1 MREMEFRPWLIR
13 FVNCRRNALK
23 PTSGEGKRAYPGCP
37 EIPTIK
43 PAPDQP
49 LIGSETF
56 PGLLYLIAAIAIH
69 LPASFASRPAV
80 NERASKR
87 LSHLP
92 ASFASR
98 PAVNERASKR
108 LSHLPASFA
117 SRPAVNERA
126 SKRLSHLPTK
136 KCMIQGLARA
146 ARAMRAARMS
156 AHTLAPPA
164 SRSAVFSKASM
175 RRSSMSIRSSLG
187 RSANL
192 LNTPRQRQARNRSG
206 RWNAFYHTRLICR
219 IGRNGLRPK
228 APEQIVTRCEWRIR
242 RRGHGPEICR
252 PCDLCERRGGAAVNI
267 PTRAFARGP
276 AISGSGGKAAAIIIV
291 ICRKTLLIEVRDAAA
306 GRAGVLR
313 RKRIRAV
320 RIAERRAD
328 RRQVGV

>member
-92 ASFASR
+92 
-98 PAVNERASKR
+98 
-108 LSHLPASFA
+108 
-117 SRPAVNERA
+117 
-126 SKRLSHLPTK
+126 TK
-136 KCMIQGLARA
+136 KCRIQGLARA

-164 SRSAVFSKASM
+164 SRSDVFSKASM

-291 ICRKTLLIEVRDAAA
+291 ICRKTLLVEVRDAAA

>member
-108 LSHLPASFA
+108 LSHLP
-117 SRPAVNERA
+117 
-126 SKRLSHLPTK
+126 TK
-136 KCMIQGLARA
+136 KCMIQGLAKA
-146 ARAMRAARMS
+146 ARAMRAARTS

>member
-37 EIPTIK
+37 EIPSIK

-126 SKRLSHLPTK
+126 SKRLSHLP
-136 KCMIQGLARA
+136 
-146 ARAMRAARMS
+146 
-156 AHTLAPPA
+156 
-164 SRSAVFSKASM
+164 
-175 RRSSMSIRSSLG
+175 
-187 RSANL
+187 
-192 LNTPRQRQARNRSG
+192 
-206 RWNAFYHTRLICR
+206 
-219 IGRNGLRPK
+219 
-228 APEQIVTRCEWRIR
+228 
-242 RRGHGPEICR
+242 
-252 PCDLCERRGGAAVNI
+252 
-267 PTRAFARGP
+267 
-276 AISGSGGKAAAIIIV
+276 
-291 ICRKTLLIEVRDAAA
+291 
-306 GRAGVLR
+306 
-313 RKRIRAV
+313 
-320 RIAERRAD
+320 
-328 RRQVGV
+328 